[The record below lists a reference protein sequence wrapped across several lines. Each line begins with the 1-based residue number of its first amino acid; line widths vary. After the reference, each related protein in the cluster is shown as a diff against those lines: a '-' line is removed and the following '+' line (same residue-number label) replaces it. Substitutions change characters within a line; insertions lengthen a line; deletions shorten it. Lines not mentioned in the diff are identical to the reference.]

1 MTSLTTPRNKVPAW
15 VQRMKPGLLREYLTL
30 VFEGPSRE
38 ARAELRI
45 L

>member
-1 MTSLTTPRNKVPAW
+1 MTSTTKPQNKVPAW
-15 VQRMKPGLLREYLTL
+15 VQRMKPGLLREYLTI

-38 ARAELRI
+38 AREELRI